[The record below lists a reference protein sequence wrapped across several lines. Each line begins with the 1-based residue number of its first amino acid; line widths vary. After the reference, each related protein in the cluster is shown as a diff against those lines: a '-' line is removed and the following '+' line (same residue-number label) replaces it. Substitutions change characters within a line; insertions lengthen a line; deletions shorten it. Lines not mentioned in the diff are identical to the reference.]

1 MSDRTSVISLDPP
14 IQHDGGAIGELRLR
28 EPTGG
33 EMRDAEKE
41 LDGGFTAEAASAFEV
56 SLVGAVTGVA
66 AAALDKLPVT
76 IMRQARTF
84 LTAFD
89 VESGLGR
96 TDAPSLDV
104 PLPLPESLTVTGI
117 SYSEISLAEPTV
129 GMRRKAESAL
139 RTGATSANARQYQ
152 LILVAQASGIP
163 FAAVEKFPVSALN
176 DAEAFLRGFIEP
188 GRRTGSA

>member
-14 IQHDGGAIGELRLR
+14 IQHDGGTIGELRLR

-33 EMRDAEKE
+33 EMRDAEKN

-56 SLVGAVTGVA
+56 SLIGAVTGVA

-76 IMRQARTF
+76 IMRQARIF
-84 LTAFD
+84 LTSFD
-89 VESGLGR
+89 VESRLGT

-104 PLPLPESLTVTGI
+104 PLLEPLTVTGI

-163 FAAVEKFPVSALN
+163 FAAVERFPVSVLN